1 MIQLTPPI
9 TKSLLSNKRLAS
21 PQASFGV
28 RLFRIPKDVCG
39 EANKRPA
46 STFSFVLDAPV
57 FFMLAKVSLFKALSV
72 YDFLSHARE
81 KPLLAGCE
89 QSSKRSSFFA

>member
-1 MIQLTPPI
+1 MIQLTPP
-9 TKSLLSNKRLAS
+9 SLPA
-21 PQASFGV
+21 GV
-28 RLFRIPKDVCG
+28 LGVSLFRIPKDVCG